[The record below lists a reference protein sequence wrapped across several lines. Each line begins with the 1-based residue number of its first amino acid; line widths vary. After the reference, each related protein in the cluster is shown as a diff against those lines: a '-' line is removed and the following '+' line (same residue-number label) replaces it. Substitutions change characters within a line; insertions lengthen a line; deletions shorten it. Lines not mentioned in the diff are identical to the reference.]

1 MTDQQHPTELS
12 PNTEVML
19 SSDLFDDG
27 LCLENMSAL
36 AFAVL
41 DAYMSGYGWL
51 DSPTKKDCRG
61 VAAALEAAA
70 DQVVPYLEEPNWGAC
85 NEMRCDIE
93 LYTDHMRKR
102 SELLAIAAELRG
114 TTPTETQ

>member
-1 MTDQQHPTELS
+1 MTDQQHHTEAI
-12 PNTEVML
+12 L
-19 SSDLFDDG
+19 SSDLLDDG
-27 LCLENMSAL
+27 PCLENMSAL

-51 DSPTKKDCRG
+51 DSPTKKDCCG
-61 VAAALEAAA
+61 VAAALEAVA
-70 DQVVPYLEEPNWGAC
+70 DQVVPDLEEPNWGAC
-85 NEMRCDIE
+85 DEMRCDIE

-114 TTPTETQ
+114 TTTTNQED